1 MAFDYVI
8 VGCGLFGAV
17 FARLMA
23 EAGRSA
29 LLVDRRNHIGGNCF
43 TREIEGIQVHE
54 YGPHIFHTSNAR
66 VWNFVNRFAEFHRYT
81 HRTVVNH
88 KNKLY
93 SFPINL
99 MTCHQLW
106 GVTSPQEAAARIE
119 RERVPC
125 ESPKNCEEWM
135 LAQVGRELYETFIQG
150 YTAKQWNRDPKDLPA
165 SIVRRIPIRLTYNDR
180 YFDDTYEGI
189 PIGGYTRLFEN
200 LLDHRL
206 IEIES
211 DVDYFAHVQELQNA
225 GTRLVFTG
233 KIDEFYDYRFGR
245 LEYRSLRFEHETVS
259 GDFQGNAIVNY
270 TDRNVP
276 YTRITEHKH
285 FEGKSSLPKSVITRE
300 YPQDYTE
307 SRVPYYPIRDEK
319 NTAIY
324 EKYRSLGRDEK
335 VIFGGRLATYQY
347 YDMHQVIAQALVTAE
362 RELGSTAPAAIP
374 FRRAA

>member
-17 FARLMA
+17 FARCVA
-23 EAGRSA
+23 EAGRSV
-29 LLVDRRNHIGGNCF
+29 LIVDRRNHIGGNCF
-43 TREIEGIQVHE
+43 TREIEGINVHE

-66 VWNFVNRFAEFHRYT
+66 VWNFVNRFAQFHRYT
-81 HRTVVNH
+81 HRTAVNFRG
-88 KNKLY
+88 KLY

-106 GVTSPQEAAARIE
+106 GVTSPQEAQARIDKE
-119 RERVPC
+119 RIPC
-125 ESPKNCEEWM
+125 ESPRNCEEWM
-135 LAQVGRELYETFIQG
+135 LSQVGRELYETFIQG

-206 IEIES
+206 IEMETG
-211 DVDYFAHVQELQNA
+211 VDYFAHASELQST
-225 GTRLVFTG
+225 GTKLVFTG

-245 LEYRSLRFEHETVS
+245 LEYRSLRFEQEIVN
-259 GDFQGNAIVNY
+259 GDFQGNAIINY

-285 FEGKSSLPKSVITRE
+285 FEGKGSLPRSVITRE
-300 YPQDYTE
+300 YPQDYKE
-307 SRVPYYPIRDEK
+307 GSIPYYPIRDEA
-319 NTAIY
+319 NTALY
-324 EKYRSLGRDEK
+324 ERYRSLNRDK
-335 VIFGGRLATYQY
+335 NVIFGGRLATYQY
-347 YDMHQVIAQALVTAE
+347 YDMHQVIAQALTNAE
-362 RELGSTAPAAIP
+362 QELTINKPQTIP